1 MKTLALIPARAG
13 SKRVPGK
20 NIRPLHGKP
29 LIQYSIEH
37 ARAVPA
43 VDRIAVT
50 TDDPKAAEIARDL
63 GCDVID
69 RPAHLAS
76 DKATT
81 TDAVKHA
88 LEVYRAKGEFPQYV
102 LLLQPTIPIREL
114 STLTAALKILEE
126 TGCDSVTSHILVDFH
141 HPNRLKVIRDGLLFP
156 YADSE
161 LEKVPRFEL
170 PPVYVRDGSIYA
182 FRGELPFE
190 QDSLMGKDQRA
201 VSSNDDYF
209 VNIDNSKDWLLAEA
223 LVGHYGKPLV

>member
-20 NIRPLHGKP
+20 NVRPLCGKP

-37 ARAVPA
+37 AQAMPG
-43 VDRIAVT
+43 VDRVAVT
-50 TDDPKAAEIARDL
+50 TDDPKAAEIARHL

-88 LEVYRAKGEFPQYV
+88 LEVYREKGEFPQFV
-102 LLLQPTIPIREL
+102 LLLQPTIPIREKA
-114 STLTAALKILEE
+114 TLVEALHILET

-141 HPNRLKVIRDGLLFP
+141 HPNRLKVIRDGRLHP
-156 YADSE
+156 YADAE
-161 LEKVPRFEL
+161 LEKVPRNEL
-170 PPVYVRDGSIYA
+170 PPVYCRDGSIYA
-182 FRGELPFE
+182 FRAALPFE
-190 QDSLMGKDQRA
+190 QDSLMGTDQRA
-201 VSSNDDYF
+201 VISNDDYF

>member
-20 NIRPLHGKP
+20 NIRLLCGKP

-37 ARAVPA
+37 ALATPG
-43 VDRIAVT
+43 VDRVAVT
-50 TDDPKAAEIARDL
+50 TDDPKAAEIARGL
-63 GCDVID
+63 GCDVIN

-88 LEVYRAKGEFPQYV
+88 LEVYRARGEFPQFV
-102 LLLQPTIPIREL
+102 LLLQPTIPIREM
-114 STLTAALKILEE
+114 STLVEALKILEE

-141 HPNRLKVIRDGLLFP
+141 HPNRLKVIRDGRLFP

-161 LEKVPRFEL
+161 LEKVQRSEL

-182 FRGELPFE
+182 FRAALPFE
-190 QDSLMGKDQRA
+190 QDSLMGRDQRA
-201 VSSNDDYF
+201 VISNDNYF

-223 LVGHYGKPLV
+223 LAGHYCQSIV

>member
-1 MKTLALIPARAG
+1 VKTLALIPARAG

-20 NIRPLHGKP
+20 NIRLLRGKP

-37 ARAVPA
+37 ALATPG
-43 VDRIAVT
+43 VDRVAVT
-50 TDDPKAAEIARDL
+50 TDDPKAAEIARGL
-63 GCDVID
+63 GCDVIN

-88 LEVYRAKGEFPQYV
+88 LEVYRARGEFPQFV
-102 LLLQPTIPIREL
+102 LLLQPTIPIREM
-114 STLTAALKILEE
+114 STLVEALKILEE

-141 HPNRLKVIRDGLLFP
+141 HPNRLKVIRDGRLFP

-161 LEKVPRFEL
+161 LEKVQRSEL

-182 FRGELPFE
+182 FRAALPFE
-190 QDSLMGKDQRA
+190 QDSLMGRDQRA
-201 VSSNDDYF
+201 VISNDNYF

-223 LVGHYGKPLV
+223 LAGHYCQSIL

>member
-20 NIRPLHGKP
+20 NVRLLCGKP

-37 ARAVPA
+37 AQATPG
-43 VDRIAVT
+43 VDRVAVT
-50 TDDPKAAEIARDL
+50 TDDPKAAEIARSL

-88 LEVYRAKGEFPQYV
+88 LEVYRAKDEFPQFV
-102 LLLQPTIPIREL
+102 LLLQPTVPIREMG
-114 STLTAALKILEE
+114 TLVEALKILET

-141 HPNRLKVIRDGLLFP
+141 HPNRLKVIRDGRLFP

-161 LEKVPRFEL
+161 LEKVPRNEL
-170 PPVYVRDGSIYA
+170 PPVYCRDGSIYA
-182 FRGELPFE
+182 FRAALPFE
-190 QDSLMGKDQRA
+190 QDSLMGRDQRA
-201 VSSNDDYF
+201 VISNDDYF

-223 LVGHYGKPLV
+223 LVGHYRQSIV